1 MEQKK
6 IDPQQIPGWGIDA
19 SPDNNP
25 AYPMKKGHIPVEAAH
40 GGMQYPIRQALQ
52 KEVLRSMERPYFSA
66 VVGTTLP
73 PKGLSGA
80 VRRLAFRFT
89 ESEYGHWLPL
99 LLADRI
105 NVWEGL
111 VDDVR
116 KGKFPNYWAE
126 RGMAAEWKNNRVKVI
141 CKLASLYAV
150 AIGFVSKLIITKI
163 KSKSSV

>member
-19 SPDNNP
+19 NPDNNP
-25 AYPMKKGHIPVEAAH
+25 AYPMKKGHIPVEAVP
-40 GGMQYPIRQALQ
+40 GGMQYPIRQVLQ

-116 KGKFPNYWAE
+116 KGKLPNYWAE
-126 RGMAAEWKNNRVKVI
+126 RGMAAEWKYNRVKVI
-141 CKLASLYAV
+141 CKLALYAV